1 MHILT
6 TGTEIEL
13 PRITFIKDEKNG
25 VIEAIKRK
33 INVPFYV
40 VKIDENDS
48 NYNTIKEIIQNNLVT
63 DILNKEAERSLKN
76 KYRYSDDIE
85 LLFMYI
91 KEVGWVQKVSKAQK
105 HINKHLDRYEVLTN
119 QIFGLL
125 VGYLITRF
133 ISIPFANSM
142 DKDLLAIGVTVIFFS
157 LSTWRMLGFRKLFRY
172 LEKRYNYE
180 NKE

>member
-1 MHILT
+1 MQ
-6 TGTEIEL
+6 
-13 PRITFIKDEKNG
+13 K
-25 VIEAIKRK
+25 
-33 INVPFYV
+33 
-40 VKIDENDS
+40 
-48 NYNTIKEIIQNNLVT
+48 
-63 DILNKEAERSLKN
+63 
-76 KYRYSDDIE
+76 
-85 LLFMYI
+85 
-91 KEVGWVQKVSKAQK
+91 VQKVRKAQKAQK